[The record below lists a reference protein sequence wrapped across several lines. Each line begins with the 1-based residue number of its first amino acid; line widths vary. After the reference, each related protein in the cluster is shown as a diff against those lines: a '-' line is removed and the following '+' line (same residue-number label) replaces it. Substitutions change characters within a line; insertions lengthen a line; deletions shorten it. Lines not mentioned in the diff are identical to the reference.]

1 MPRQPIWIYY
11 GNRSA
16 ASPRY
21 DVTLIAD
28 QLFRAERAFATLG
41 RQERTDSKTERITQT
56 LSGSAR
62 SIFWGV
68 LAVVVLAL
76 LLLISRLLPKAQ

>member
-1 MPRQPIWIYY
+1 
-11 GNRSA
+11 
-16 ASPRY
+16 
-21 DVTLIAD
+21 VTLIAD
-28 QLFRAERAFATLG
+28 QLFRAERASATLG
-41 RQERTDSKTERITQT
+41 GQERTDSKAERLTQT

-68 LAVVVLAL
+68 LGAVVVAL